1 MRIAVAA
8 LILAISLVAAG
19 CVQQQQTETS
29 PDVATAPEQSP
40 PEKAAPGTLKAYYD
54 SIDYSCSSSED
65 CEVKNI
71 GNCCGED
78 KKCVNR
84 NSRPDPQ
91 QVIELCAKEG
101 ASSICG
107 FKDTKACEC
116 KSRKCQAV
124 Q

>member
-1 MRIAVAA
+1 MRIAAAA
-8 LILAISLVAAG
+8 LILAIALVAAG
-19 CVQQQQTETS
+19 CAQQQTETS

-54 SIDYSCSSSED
+54 SIDYSCSSSQD

-78 KKCVNR
+78 PRCVNR
-84 NSRPDPQ
+84 NSRADPQ
-91 QVIELCAKEG
+91 QVIELCAKEE

-107 FKDTKACEC
+107 FQAIEACEC